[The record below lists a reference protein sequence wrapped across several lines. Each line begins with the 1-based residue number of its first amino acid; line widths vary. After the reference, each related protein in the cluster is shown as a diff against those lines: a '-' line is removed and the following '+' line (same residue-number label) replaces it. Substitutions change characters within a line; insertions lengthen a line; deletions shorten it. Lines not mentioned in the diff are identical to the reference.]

1 MLLKQTSYI
10 INQVVKRLIIS
21 VNIICLLFFK
31 DTLEGYLSLKDA
43 DDEQSKFANE
53 LKNVDKDVKS
63 VEKKFFL
70 KNIGTRIGTRT
81 QTRT

>member
-1 MLLKQTSYI
+1 M
-10 INQVVKRLIIS
+10 

-31 DTLEGYLSLKDA
+31 DILEGYLSLKDA

-63 VEKKFFL
+63 VKKKVFL